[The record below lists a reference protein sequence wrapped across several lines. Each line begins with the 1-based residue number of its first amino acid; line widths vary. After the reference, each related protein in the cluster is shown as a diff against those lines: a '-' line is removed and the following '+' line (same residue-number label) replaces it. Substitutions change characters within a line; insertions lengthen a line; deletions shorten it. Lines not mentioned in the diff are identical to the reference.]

1 MEKPELTKQILDN
14 ICRNFNLS
22 FNQVCMYDV
31 NHKTATTSIEKFHVS
46 LEDVLKKLSPLIL
59 SMNQEQFFIE
69 EDQIDPRINTT
80 RMANHFKK
88 AEIQSISFVNGLELE
103 QLFLFM
109 EVFSDLIKYPTADSM
124 KIALEAKG
132 IEKVK
137 INYVVFKKMTTDEEV
152 VLRSRL
158 ENLPGSENGDAG
170 APPATPDQKSHVE
183 GTTPEDVLSL
193 MAANIVSEEIEK
205 NITIHKLM
213 ESPDKFSEMLIDSDI
228 ATAHKSENKDV
239 KPGSELTNNLH
250 KFRQEVDKAITGDT
264 DISMSEL
271 AKGVFDLKQKLLN
284 GIEARKA
291 KGVVYIDENKFRH
304 EADEITDNV
313 LIKLITEEYKQGSVS
328 IKRLAQIILRI
339 VPETSELQRIL
350 PKLKQALITEGMSL
364 SDFLQLVQELKT
376 ELQSDELTRVLDS
389 SAKNIGL
396 DGEDLIQEIMDNPQD
411 AAELIYLAAEI
422 RKGSGDENI
431 LSNLLVD
438 YIEKA
443 GSEITL
449 NAMEEAGDKEGKKLH
464 GIFSNARS
472 DLLDKL
478 RGTDVNS
485 EMMNNIEK
493 RLMERMEENIQQL
506 KSNMVV
512 KHVDSSDNGG
522 PSKDTILKI
531 LHEHTENK
539 EELKEILDHVKQSL
553 VEKGIEA
560 NRFQQVCDEI
570 LGVSPEQ
577 KKKPKVKGPSRQS
590 LNRGSALFVLEK
602 EISRSNRYDTPF
614 SVLSYSIIKATP
626 KKPVPSG
633 KIKGEDVFKVAVE
646 EMVNIVRE
654 TDLVGM
660 LTNKMVMVLQ
670 PMTDETGA
678 KLALRRIN
686 VALKN
691 REFIIK
697 DIPFEIHFAG
707 SATSFDHGRTP
718 DLKTFIKATQEDHQN
733 ILTRLSNIHMLM

>member
-1 MEKPELTKQILDN
+1 
-14 ICRNFNLS
+14 
-22 FNQVCMYDV
+22 
-31 NHKTATTSIEKFHVS
+31 
-46 LEDVLKKLSPLIL
+46 
-59 SMNQEQFFIE
+59 
-69 EDQIDPRINTT
+69 
-80 RMANHFKK
+80 
-88 AEIQSISFVNGLELE
+88 
-103 QLFLFM
+103 
-109 EVFSDLIKYPTADSM
+109 
-124 KIALEAKG
+124 
-132 IEKVK
+132 
-137 INYVVFKKMTTDEEV
+137 
-152 VLRSRL
+152 
-158 ENLPGSENGDAG
+158 
-170 APPATPDQKSHVE
+170 
-183 GTTPEDVLSL
+183 
-193 MAANIVSEEIEK
+193 
-205 NITIHKLM
+205 
-213 ESPDKFSEMLIDSDI
+213 
-228 ATAHKSENKDV
+228 
-239 KPGSELTNNLH
+239 
-250 KFRQEVDKAITGDT
+250 
-264 DISMSEL
+264 
-271 AKGVFDLKQKLLN
+271 
-284 GIEARKA
+284 
-291 KGVVYIDENKFRH
+291 H

-313 LIKLITEEYKQGSVS
+313 LIRLITEEYKQGSVS

-339 VPETSELQRIL
+339 VPETSEFQRIL

-376 ELQSDELTRVLDS
+376 ELQSDELTRVLDR
-389 SAKNIGL
+389 SAKKIGL

-443 GSEITL
+443 GSEIAL

-464 GIFSNARS
+464 SIFSSARS
-472 DLLDKL
+472 DLVDKL

-539 EELKEILDHVKQSL
+539 EELKEILDQVKQSL
-553 VEKGIEA
+553 VERGIEV

-577 KKKPKVKGPSRQS
+577 KKKPKAKGPSRQS

-614 SVLSYSIIKATP
+614 SVLSFSIIKTTP

-633 KIKGEDVFKVAVE
+633 KIKGEDVLKVVIE
-646 EMVNIVRE
+646 EMLNIVRE

-660 LTNKMVMVLQ
+660 LSSKMVMVLQ

-686 VALKN
+686 KVLKT

-697 DIPFEIHFAG
+697 GIPFEIHLAG
-707 SATSFDHGRTP
+707 ASTSFEHGRTP
-718 DLKTFIKATQEDHQN
+718 DLKTFIKATQVDHQN
-733 ILTRLSNIHMLM
+733 LLTRLSNIHMLM